1 MAFEGLS
8 EKLNATFKHL
18 RGKGRLSEE
27 DIKLAMREV
36 RLALLEADVSY
47 KVVKDFVKTVSERA
61 VGAEVLD
68 SLTPAQQVIKIVSE
82 ELTALMGGANAKL
95 TFASRPPTVVMM
107 VGLQGAGK
115 TTNVAKLAGYLRK
128 QGHRPLLTACD
139 VYRPAAITQL
149 QVVGKQLN
157 IPVFEMGQIDPV
169 TIAQEA
175 VKYAGDHGNDI
186 VFLDTAGRLHI
197 DEALMDE
204 LRRVKA
210 AVKPTEILL
219 VVDAMTGQDAVNA
232 ATAFDEALG
241 IDGVVLTKLDGDA
254 RGGAALSIRAATGK
268 PIKFMGT
275 GEKLDMIEP
284 FHPDRMA
291 QRILGMGDVLSFIER
306 AEQSIDEE
314 KAKKLEEKLKK
325 NRFTL
330 SDYYDQLVQLKS
342 MGSFEQLAGMMPG
355 QLGKQMA
362 NAELDPK
369 MMAHTEAIILS
380 MTPYERENPAV
391 LGASRKKRIA
401 AGCGL
406 EVVDV
411 NRLLKQFEMMQAMIK
426 QVTRGGKMPKGMG
439 GFGGG
444 MNMNMIKQAQKMQQ
458 DMLKMQE
465 ELEVKQY
472 EAAAGGGVVKAVVN
486 GKHEVVSLTIDP
498 EAVDPEDIE
507 MLQDMVVAAVNEA
520 MRKAEAEASQN
531 MSRLTGGLNL
541 GGLF

>member
-1 MAFEGLS
+1 MAFESLS
-8 EKLNATFKHL
+8 EKLNAAFKRL

-47 KVVKDFVKTVSERA
+47 KVVKDFIASVSERA

-68 SLTPAQQVIKIVSE
+68 SLTPAQQVIKIVNE
-82 ELTALMGGANAKL
+82 ELTALMGGANARL
-95 TFASRPPTVVMM
+95 TFASHPPTVVMM

-115 TTNVAKLAGYLRK
+115 TTNVAKLAGLLRK
-128 QGHRPLLTACD
+128 QGKRPLLVACD

-149 QVVGKQLN
+149 QVVGKQLG
-157 IPVFEMGQIDPV
+157 IPVFEMGQIDPIK
-169 TIAQEA
+169 IAEEA
-175 VKYAGDHGNDI
+175 IKYAKDHGNDM
-186 VFLDTAGRLHI
+186 VFLDTAGRLHV
-197 DEALMDE
+197 DTELMDE
-204 LRRVKA
+204 LKRLKA
-210 AVKPTEILL
+210 SVYPNEILL

-232 ATAFDEALG
+232 ASAFDEALG

-268 PIKFMGT
+268 PIKFIGT

-291 QRILGMGDVLSFIER
+291 SRILGMGDVLSFIER

-330 SDYYDQLVQLKS
+330 SDYYDQLLQIKS
-342 MGSFEQLAGMMPG
+342 MGSLEQLVGMMPG
-355 QLGKQMA
+355 NLGKQLA
-362 NAELDPK
+362 GAEIDPK
-369 MMAHTEAIILS
+369 QMAHTEAIILS
-380 MTPYERENPAV
+380 MTPYERENPAC

-411 NRLLKQFEMMQAMIK
+411 NRLLKQYEMMQEMTK
-426 QVTRGGKMPKGMG
+426 QLSKGRMPAGLGGLGLGGKMH
-439 GFGGG
+439 GFGR
-444 MNMNMIKQAQKMQQ
+444 
-458 DMLKMQE
+458 
-465 ELEVKQY
+465 
-472 EAAAGGGVVKAVVN
+472 
-486 GKHEVVSLTIDP
+486 
-498 EAVDPEDIE
+498 
-507 MLQDMVVAAVNEA
+507 
-520 MRKAEAEASQN
+520 RK
-531 MSRLTGGLNL
+531 R
-541 GGLF
+541 FK